1 VVQQAAAGNGGD
13 SQTDRVNGDG
23 AATCATPC
31 ESPQY
36 TAHAFS
42 GEGGIRT
49 TLEIPA
55 NSALLD
61 ERAAKSDAL
70 TVTDPDLLHVVR
82 SWPDLPEPIKLA
94 VLALVRSRLA

>member
-1 VVQQAAAGNGGD
+1 MTQRLLIPWSTQSGFGRERHHLLMPVH
-13 SQTDRVNGDG
+13 R
-23 AATCATPC
+23 
-31 ESPQY
+31 
-36 TAHAFS
+36 S

-70 TVTDPDLLHVVR
+70 AITDPELLHVVR